1 MTYLLIG
8 LTVIALVGIGRE
20 VLLRTAPGSGPRMFW
35 IALML
40 ALLALVGFL
49 ALRGTG
55 ALAAIPAFVGVA
67 IVWLMRHGGGFVLGR
82 LLSGLLGRAATAAA
96 GGGPRAGTSQVQGL
110 VLRMTLDH
118 ASGDLEGEVLSG
130 PLAGRALRSLSTDE
144 MRALYAECSAR
155 CERSLRLLESWLDR
169 YGGDWRDHLGQA
181 TGGTAAAA
189 GPMTR
194 AEALRVLGLD
204 DDADA
209 GAVQAAHR
217 RLQARLHPDAGG
229 TDHLAAMVNE
239 ARDVLLEDGT
249 ERG

>member
-8 LTVIALVGIGRE
+8 LTVIALMGIGRE
-20 VLLRTAPGSGPRMFW
+20 VLLRTAPGSGQRLFW

-40 ALLALVGFL
+40 ALLALGGFL
-49 ALRGTG
+49 ALRGIG
-55 ALAAIPAFVGVA
+55 SLAAIPAFIGVLIA
-67 IVWLMRHGGGFVLGR
+67 WLFRHGGGFLLGR

-96 GGGPRAGTSQVQGL
+96 GGGPQAGTSQVQGL

-130 PLAGRALRSLSTDE
+130 PLADRALRSLSTDE

-169 YGGDWRDHLGQA
+169 YGGDWRAHVDPARQG
-181 TGGTAAAA
+181 AAAA
-189 GPMTR
+189 TGPMTR

-209 GAVQAAHR
+209 EAIQAAHR
-217 RLQARLHPDAGG
+217 RLQTRLHPDAGG

-239 ARDVLLEDGT
+239 ARDVLVEGQAGRD
-249 ERG
+249 

>member
-8 LTVIALVGIGRE
+8 LTAIALIGIGRE
-20 VLLRTAPGSGPRMFW
+20 VLLRTAPGSGQRIFW

-40 ALLALVGFL
+40 ALLALGGFL

-55 ALAAIPAFVGVA
+55 ALAAIPAFIGVLIA
-67 IVWLMRHGGGFVLGR
+67 WLFRHGGGFLLGR
-82 LLSGLLGRAATAAA
+82 LLSGMLGRAATAAA
-96 GGGPRAGTSQVQGL
+96 GGGPRPGTSQVQGL

-118 ASGDLEGEVLSG
+118 ASGDLDGEVLSG
-130 PLAGRALRSLSTDE
+130 PLAGRPLRSLSTDE

-169 YGGDWRDHLGQA
+169 YGGDWREHVDPAGQ
-181 TGGTAAAA
+181 AAAA
-189 GPMTR
+189 ATGPMTR

-209 GAVQAAHR
+209 EAVQAAHR

-239 ARDVLLEDGT
+239 ARDVLVEGQARRD
-249 ERG
+249 

>member
-8 LTVIALVGIGRE
+8 LAVVALVGIGRE
-20 VLLRTAPGSGPRMFW
+20 VWLRAAPGSGQRVFW

-40 ALLALVGFL
+40 ALLALGGFL
-49 ALRGTG
+49 ALRGTA
-55 ALAAIPAFVGVA
+55 ALAAIPAFIGVLIA
-67 IVWLMRHGGGFVLGR
+67 WLFRHGGGFLLGR

-118 ASGDLEGEVLSG
+118 ASGELDGEVLSG
-130 PLAGRALRSLSTDE
+130 PLAGRPLRSLSTDE
-144 MRALYAECSAR
+144 MRTLYAECSAR

-169 YGGDWRDHLGQA
+169 YGGDWRAHMDPA
-181 TGGTAAAA
+181 ARGTAAAA

-204 DDADA
+204 ADADVE
-209 GAVQAAHR
+209 AVQAAHR

-239 ARDVLLEDGT
+239 ARDVLVGGQARRD
-249 ERG
+249 

>member
-8 LTVIALVGIGRE
+8 LTVVALVGIARE
-20 VLLRTAPGSGPRMFW
+20 VLLRTVPGSAARTIS
-35 IALML
+35 IALVL
-40 ALLALVGFL
+40 ALLVLGGFL

-55 ALAAIPAFVGVA
+55 ALAAVPAFVGMA
-67 IVWLMRHGGGFVLGR
+67 IVWLFRHGGGMVLGR
-82 LLSGLLGRAATAAA
+82 LLAGLLGRAATTAA

-118 ASGDLEGEVLSG
+118 ASGDLQGEVLSG
-130 PLAGRALRSLSTDE
+130 PLAGRALRSLSTDD
-144 MRALYAECSAR
+144 MRALYAECSSR

-169 YGGDWRDHLGQA
+169 YGGEWREHLGPAAPGAA
-181 TGGTAAAA
+181 TAA

-204 DDADA
+204 SDADA
-209 GAVQAAHR
+209 EAVQAAHR

-239 ARDVLLEDGT
+239 ARDVLLGGRARRD
-249 ERG
+249 